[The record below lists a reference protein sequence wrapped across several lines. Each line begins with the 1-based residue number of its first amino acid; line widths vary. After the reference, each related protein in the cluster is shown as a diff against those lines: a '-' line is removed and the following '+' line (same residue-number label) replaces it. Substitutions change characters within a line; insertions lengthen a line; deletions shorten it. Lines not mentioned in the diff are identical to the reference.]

1 MYDDNALPCLLT
13 GRDKHWVAFCSA
25 LDVEWLSFG
34 TEFMFRWYCIFTFIF
49 MRISKK
55 KNIDTILC
63 AWTWLFKYRVNC
75 EGYLLYMRICGGDR
89 VLSENRELHVT
100 FSFQMFVWDNRA
112 CESRWRGGGE
122 WRKGHR
128 YPLFISW
135 GIAHSGNWVWTVI
148 IRFRNEGRDTYLFRD
163 RDAAYEG
170 ITFCRML
177 K

>member
-34 TEFMFRWYCIFTFIF
+34 TEFMFLWYCIFTFIF
-49 MRISKK
+49 LRISKK

-75 EGYLLYMRICGGDR
+75 EGYPLYMRICGGDR
-89 VLSENRELHVT
+89 VLSENRGLHVT

-112 CESRWRGGGE
+112 CESRWRGGGSGE
-122 WRKGHR
+122 KGT
-128 YPLFISW
+128 
-135 GIAHSGNWVWTVI
+135 GIHCLYLGELLTVVI
-148 IRFRNEGRDTYLFRD
+148 GFERWLLGFGMREGIRTYL
-163 RDAAYEG
+163 G
-170 ITFCRML
+170 IEMPLMRE
-177 K
+177 